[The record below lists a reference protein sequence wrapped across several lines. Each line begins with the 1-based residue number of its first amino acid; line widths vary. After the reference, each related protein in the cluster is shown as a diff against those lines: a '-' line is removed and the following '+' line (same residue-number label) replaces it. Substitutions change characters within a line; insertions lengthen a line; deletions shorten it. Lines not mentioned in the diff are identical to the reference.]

1 MPQLGAVEDVDGPQP
16 RTGNHGKQKYGF
28 EYNTAEMVVANNVA
42 FNNPWQS
49 TAPKIIG
56 KEKGA
61 VAKLNFLPDSFCRK
75 IIKASGLEP
84 AVLSPHLDPVSFANL
99 FHWRPLGAPGGC
111 SVPLMDTCCP
121 APLVE
126 DPVLVDQV
134 TRCPAPQVD
143 GTILV
148 EQVACCPAPLVDGPI
163 LVDQVARQIVDA
175 LVLLRNGAAMG
186 NIWEQLPNEARS
198 FLLAEVKRRGCRP
211 GPYMR

>member
-1 MPQLGAVEDVDGPQP
+1 
-16 RTGNHGKQKYGF
+16 
-28 EYNTAEMVVANNVA
+28 
-42 FNNPWQS
+42 
-49 TAPKIIG
+49 
-56 KEKGA
+56 
-61 VAKLNFLPDSFCRK
+61 
-75 IIKASGLEP
+75 
-84 AVLSPHLDPVSFANL
+84 
-99 FHWRPLGAPGGC
+99 
-111 SVPLMDTCCP
+111 MDTCCP

-175 LVLLRNGAAMG
+175 LVLLRNGAVVG

-198 FLLAEVKRRGCRP
+198 FLLAEVRRRGCRL